1 MTRLTSFL
9 VACAILAGC
18 GEPAPEPAPA
28 NPTNPTNSAEET
40 VSIPFRKD
48 GTLTLSRDG
57 EVYRTLDIEIAD
69 TDSTRT
75 RGMMQRDSLP
85 DDSGMLFI
93 FDVEEE
99 QGFWMAN
106 TPLALDLIF
115 VRADGSILTIAKYIQ
130 PMRTET
136 VPSNGRAMYVLEVE
150 AGYSDS
156 IGIIEGDVMA
166 FERTATTDGD

>member
-1 MTRLTSFL
+1 MTRSLTL
-9 VACAILAGC
+9 IAGILLAFTGILSSC
-18 GEPAPEPAPA
+18 GSPDPGPGAD
-28 NPTNPTNSAEET
+28 NPDPSSE
-40 VSIPFRKD
+40 VSQDHVDIPFRKD

-57 EVYRTLDIEIAD
+57 GVYQTLDIEIAE
-69 TDSTRT
+69 TDSTRN
-75 RGMMQRDSLP
+75 RGLMQRDGLP

-93 FDVEEE
+93 FEQESE

-106 TPLALDLIF
+106 TRIALDLIF
-115 VRADGSILTIAKYIQ
+115 IREDGTIQSMAKYIQ

-136 VPSNGRAMYVLEVE
+136 VPSNGPAMYVLEVE

-166 FERTATTDGD
+166 FERN